1 MTLDSTD
8 WAILAELQQD
18 GRTSIAELAKRV
30 NLGPTAT
37 TDRVRRLEVA
47 GVITGYHARVDLS
60 RIGLP
65 VRAIIRLVHEGKRHE
80 PLRRLLEQRLEI
92 LECQRI
98 TGEHCYYLKV
108 AAEDTAHLE
117 ALVDEL
123 GGFGH
128 TTTSVIYSETLAFRG
143 PSSTRSI
150 GDKNDRTAELGRSTS
165 LT

>member
-8 WAILAELQQD
+8 WAVLGELQHD
-18 GRTSIAELAKRV
+18 GRLSIADLAKRV

-37 TDRVRRLEVA
+37 TDRVRRLEAA

-60 RIGLP
+60 RVGLP
-65 VRAIIRLVHEGKRHE
+65 VRAVIRLVYEAKRHDL
-80 PLRRLLEQRLEI
+80 LRRLLEQRVEI

-98 TGEHCYYLKV
+98 TGEDCYYLKV
-108 AAEDTAHLE
+108 AAENTAHLE

-128 TTTSVIYSETLAFRG
+128 TTTSVIYSETLPFRG
-143 PSSTRSI
+143 PTTTRTI
-150 GDKNDRTAELGRSTS
+150 PA
-165 LT
+165 